1 MPTGFTNIST
11 RKEPD
16 LVTLTIVRV
25 QDSDPAVALPERAT
39 PHSAGLDLRANLEK
53 DNRADGILLA
63 PGERRL
69 IPTGLKIDIPHGYEG
84 QIRPRSGLAF
94 KHGISILNSPGTIDS
109 DYRGEVGILLINLG
123 QKEFSIGHG
132 DRIAQL
138 VICKVE
144 SVTIVEAGTLSTTM
158 RNEGG
163 FGSTGS

>member
-1 MPTGFTNIST
+1 M
-11 RKEPD
+11 
-16 LVTLTIVRV
+16 VTLTIVRV
-25 QDSDPAVALPERAT
+25 QGSDYAVPLPTRAT

-53 DNRADGILLA
+53 ENRVDGILLG

-109 DYRGEVGILLINLG
+109 DYRGEVGILLINHG
-123 QKEFSIGHG
+123 QKEFIIGHG

-144 SVTIVEAGTLSTTM
+144 SVNIVEVDAIIFNDEKRRRIRLNRQLEIRPKTVS
-158 RNEGG
+158 
-163 FGSTGS
+163 

>member
-1 MPTGFTNIST
+1 MVS
-11 RKEPD
+11 
-16 LVTLTIVRV
+16 LTIVRV
-25 QDSDPAVALPERAT
+25 QGSDPAVALPAQAT

-53 DNRADGILLA
+53 ENRADGILLG

-69 IPTGLKIDIPHGYEG
+69 IPTGLKINIPHGYEG
-84 QIRPRSGLAF
+84 QIRSRSGLAF

-109 DYRGEVGILLINLG
+109 DYRGEMGILLINLG
-123 QKEFSIGHG
+123 QKEFRIGHG

-144 SVTIVEAGTLSTTM
+144 GVSIVEVDTLSPTI

-163 FGSTGS
+163 FGSTGR